1 MSTDSGTSGSHNEG
15 GANDRAVD
23 AGRAGSATGDSGAR
37 VDLPPPVVNNV
48 SFDGHSPARLRE
60 LDYGPDIVR
69 RKPLDVPGRRG
80 GLILSIVAV
89 LLFGFAPVCLLLSA
103 AAAILSVRA
112 LRSIEKGE
120 EGRGMPIVALVL
132 AFLGAAWSAL
142 YLLWAIVI
150 A

>member
-1 MSTDSGTSGSHNEG
+1 MSTDSGTGKGNAEGADDGVTDGGLDRPTSG
-15 GANDRAVD
+15 DV
-23 AGRAGSATGDSGAR
+23 SAPLIA
-37 VDLPPPVVNNV
+37 NV

-60 LDYGPDIVR
+60 LDYGPDNIR

-89 LLFGFAPVCLLLSA
+89 LFFGFPPVCLLLSA
-103 AAAILSVRA
+103 AAAILAVRA

-120 EGRGMPIVALVL
+120 EGRGMPIAALVL

-142 YLLWAIVI
+142 YLFWAIVV